1 MLENSFKFK
10 MTKFILNGNIPK
22 QQRDSAQIPP
32 DDVPADSG
40 FFDKKYGIHVIRT
53 YVLGAESIRNGDFN
67 ASTKGW

>member
-1 MLENSFKFK
+1 MVH
-10 MTKFILNGNIPK
+10 PK

>member
-1 MLENSFKFK
+1 MNHISQ
-10 MTKFILNGNIPK
+10 ILRLRDN
-22 QQRDSAQIPP
+22 QSRRRDSAQIPP

-67 ASTKGW
+67 ASTKG